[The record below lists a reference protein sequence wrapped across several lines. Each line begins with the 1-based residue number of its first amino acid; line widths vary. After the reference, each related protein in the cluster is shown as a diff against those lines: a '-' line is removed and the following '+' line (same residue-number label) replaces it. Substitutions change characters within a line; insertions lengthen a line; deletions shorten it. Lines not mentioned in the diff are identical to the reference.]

1 MDFLK
6 NKLLTIVLVLCLAFT
21 IFIGV
26 TASKKSN
33 TGTIQEALTATI
45 APVQKYFY
53 IAGQRISNI
62 FYFISSISSTRR
74 ENADLKLEVEELRQK
89 LVDFDRFKRENEE
102 INNMLKFKNS
112 HPELTL
118 KGANVIGKV
127 GENWFNILLLDVGEA
142 DGVHKNQY
150 VINSQ
155 GLIGQ
160 VIETTA
166 STSKVIT
173 IIDEK
178 ASIPIKIS
186 STGED
191 GMLTGVSSNG
201 SQSECKIT
209 YLPVDTKANVGDAV
223 VTSNILKNES
233 SVMPQGILIG
243 FIDRIED
250 EKPNLVKSAYIK
262 PVVNFS
268 RVEKVMVI
276 IK

>member
-1 MDFLK
+1 MDFIK

-26 TASKKSN
+26 TASKKGN
-33 TGTIQEALTATI
+33 TGTVQQTLTAVI

-53 IAGQRISNI
+53 TAGQRISNI
-62 FYFISSISSTRR
+62 FYFISSISSTRK
-74 ENADLKLEVEELRQK
+74 ENGELKIEVEELRQK
-89 LVDFDRFKRENEE
+89 LVDYDRFKLENEE
-102 INNMLKFKNS
+102 LNNMMKFKNS
-112 HPELTL
+112 HPGLSL

-142 DGVHKNQY
+142 DGVHNGQY
-150 VINSQ
+150 VINSN

-173 IIDEK
+173 ILDEK
-178 ASIPIKIS
+178 ANIPIKIS
-186 STGED
+186 STGEV

-201 SQSECKIT
+201 SQNECKVT

-223 VTSNILKNES
+223 VTSNILKDEN
-233 SVMPQGILIG
+233 SVVPQDVLIG

-250 EKPNLVKSAYIK
+250 EKPNLVKAAYIK

-268 RVEKVMVI
+268 RLEKVMVVVN
-276 IK
+276 

>member
-21 IFIGV
+21 IFVGV
-26 TASKKSN
+26 SASKKGN
-33 TGTIQEALTATI
+33 FGTIQETITTAI

-53 IAGQRISNI
+53 TAGQRISNI
-62 FYFISSISSTRR
+62 FYFISSITSTRK
-74 ENADLKLEVEELRQK
+74 ENTELKQEVDGLRQK
-89 LVDFDRFKRENEE
+89 LVDYDKFKRENEE

-127 GENWFNILLLDVGEA
+127 GENWFNVLLLDVGEA
-142 DGVHKNQY
+142 DGVHKDQY

-160 VIETTA
+160 VIETTN

-178 ASIPIKIS
+178 ANIPIKIS

-233 SVMPQGILIG
+233 SVMPQDILIG

-268 RVEKVMVI
+268 RLEKVMVI

>member
-26 TASKKSN
+26 TASKKGN
-33 TGTIQEALTATI
+33 TGTIQTVITTAI

-53 IAGQRISNI
+53 TAGQRISNI
-62 FYFISSISSTRR
+62 FYFISSISETRK
-74 ENADLKLEVEELRQK
+74 ENSDLKSEVEDLRQK
-89 LVDFDRFKRENEE
+89 LVDYDKFKRENEE

-112 HPELTL
+112 HPELKL

-127 GENWFNILLLDVGEA
+127 GDNWFNVLLLDVGEA
-142 DGVHKNQY
+142 DGVHKDQY
-150 VINSQ
+150 VISSQ

-160 VIETTA
+160 VLETT
-166 STSKVIT
+166 STTSKVVT

-178 ASIPIKIS
+178 ANIPVKIS

-191 GMLTGVSSNG
+191 GMLSGISSNG
-201 SQSECKIT
+201 TKSECKIT

-223 VTSNILKNES
+223 VTSNILKNEN
-233 SVMPQGILIG
+233 SVMPQNILIG
-243 FIDRIED
+243 FIERVED

-268 RVEKVMVI
+268 RLEKVMVV

>member
-21 IFIGV
+21 IFVGF
-26 TASKKSN
+26 TASKKGN
-33 TGTIQEALTATI
+33 TGTIQEVLTSTI

-62 FYFISSISSTRR
+62 FYFITSISSTRK
-74 ENADLKLEVEELRQK
+74 ENTQLKLEVEELRKK
-89 LVDFDRFKRENEE
+89 LVGYDSFKRENEE
-102 INNMLKFKNS
+102 INNMLNFKNS

-127 GENWFNILLLDVGEA
+127 GDNWFNIILLDVGEL
-142 DGVHKNQY
+142 DGIHKDQY

-155 GLIGQ
+155 GLIGR
-160 VIETTA
+160 VIETTS

-178 ASIPIKIS
+178 ANIPIKIS
-186 STGED
+186 STGEV
-191 GMLTGVSSNG
+191 GMLTGVTSNG
-201 SQSECKIT
+201 SKSECKIT
-209 YLPVDTKANVGDAV
+209 ILPIDTKANIGDAV
-223 VTSNILKNES
+223 VTSNILNNEN
-233 SVMPQGILIG
+233 SVVPQDILIG
-243 FIDRIED
+243 FIERIED

>member
-21 IFIGV
+21 IFIGI
-26 TASKKSN
+26 TANKKDN
-33 TGTIQEALTATI
+33 TGTIQEAITATI
-45 APVQKYFY
+45 APVQRYFY
-53 IAGQRISNI
+53 TAGQRISNI
-62 FYFISSISSTRR
+62 FYFISSISSTRK
-74 ENADLKLEVEELRQK
+74 ENTELKLEVEELRQK
-89 LVDFDRFKRENEE
+89 VIDYDRYKRENEE

-112 HPELTL
+112 HPELNL

-127 GENWFNILLLDVGEA
+127 GDNWFNVLLLDVGEA
-142 DGVHKNQY
+142 DGVYKDQY

-155 GLIGQ
+155 GLVGQ
-160 VIETTA
+160 VIETT
-166 STSKVIT
+166 STTSKVIT

-178 ASIPIKIS
+178 ANIPIKIS

-191 GMLTGVSSNG
+191 GMLTGVSANG
-201 SQSECKIT
+201 SKSECKIT

-223 VTSNILKNES
+223 VTSNILKNEN
-233 SVMPQGILIG
+233 SVMPQDILIG
-243 FIDRIED
+243 FIERIEE

-268 RVEKVMVI
+268 RLEKVMVI

>member
-21 IFIGV
+21 IFIGF

-33 TGTIQEALTATI
+33 IGTIQEAITSTV

-53 IAGQRISNI
+53 TAGQRISNI
-62 FYFISSISSTRR
+62 FYFITSISSTRK
-74 ENADLKLEVEELRQK
+74 ENTQLKLEVDGLREK
-89 LVDFDRFKRENEE
+89 LVDYDRFKRENEE
-102 INNMLKFKNS
+102 MNNMLKFKNS

-127 GENWFNILLLDVGEA
+127 GENWFNILLLDVGES
-142 DGVHKNQY
+142 DGVHKDQY

-160 VIETTA
+160 VIETTN

-178 ASIPIKIS
+178 ANIPIKIS

-191 GMLTGVSSNG
+191 GMLAGVSSNG
-201 SQSECKIT
+201 SKSECKIN
-209 YLPVDTKANVGDAV
+209 YLPIDTKANVGDAV
-223 VTSNILKNES
+223 VTSNILNNEN
-233 SVMPQGILIG
+233 SVMPKDILIG
-243 FIDRIED
+243 FIERIED

-268 RVEKVMVI
+268 RVEKVMII

>member
-26 TASKKSN
+26 SASKKGN
-33 TGTIQEALTATI
+33 TGTIQETITTAI

-62 FYFISSISSTRR
+62 FYFISSITSTRK
-74 ENADLKLEVEELRQK
+74 ENIELKQEVEELRQK
-89 LVDFDRFKRENEE
+89 IVDYDKFKRENEE

-127 GENWFNILLLDVGEA
+127 GENWFNILLLDVGES

-160 VIETTA
+160 VIETTS
-166 STSKVIT
+166 STCKVIT

-178 ASIPIKIS
+178 ANIPIKIS
-186 STGED
+186 TTGED

-223 VTSNILKNES
+223 VTSNILKDET
-233 SVMPQGILIG
+233 SVMPQDILIG

>member
-26 TASKKSN
+26 TASKEDN
-33 TGTIQEALTATI
+33 TGTIQDAISATI

-53 IAGQRISNI
+53 TAGQRISNI
-62 FYFISSISSTRR
+62 FYFISSISSTRK
-74 ENADLKLEVEELRQK
+74 ENTALKSEVDELRQK
-89 LVDFDRFKRENEE
+89 LVDYDKYKRENEE

-112 HPELTL
+112 HPELNL

-127 GENWFNILLLDVGEA
+127 GDNWFNVLLLDVGEV
-142 DGVHKNQY
+142 DGVYKDQY

-160 VIETTA
+160 IIETT
-166 STSKVIT
+166 STTSKVIT

-178 ASIPIKIS
+178 ANIPVKIS

-191 GMLTGVSSNG
+191 GMLSGVSSNG
-201 SQSECKIT
+201 SKSECKIT
-209 YLPVDTKANVGDAV
+209 YLLVDTKANVGDAV
-223 VTSNILKNES
+223 VTSNILKNEN
-233 SVMPQGILIG
+233 SVMPQDILIG
-243 FIDRIED
+243 FIERIED

>member
-26 TASKKSN
+26 TANRKNN
-33 TGTIQEALTATI
+33 TGTIQEVITSTI

-62 FYFISSISSTRR
+62 FYFISSISSTRS
-74 ENADLKLEVEELRQK
+74 ENTELKLEVEELRQQ
-89 LVDFDRFKRENEE
+89 VIDYNRYKRENEE
-102 INNMLKFKNS
+102 MNNLLKFKNT
-112 HPELTL
+112 HPELNL

-127 GENWFNILLLDVGEA
+127 GDNWFNVLLLDVGES
-142 DGVHKNQY
+142 DGVFKDQY

-155 GLIGQ
+155 GLVGQ
-160 VIETTA
+160 VIETTS

-178 ASIPIKIS
+178 ANIPVKLS

-191 GMLTGVSSNG
+191 GMLTGADSSG
-201 SQSECKIT
+201 SKGECKIT
-209 YLPVDTKANVGDAV
+209 YLPIDTKANVGDAV
-223 VTSNILKNES
+223 VTSNILKNEN
-233 SVMPQGILIG
+233 SVMPKDILIG
-243 FIDRIED
+243 FIERIED

-268 RVEKVMVI
+268 KLEKVMVI